1 MWGFCLKRSSKIIY
15 LDRMGRGPDRNLAK
29 NRGFSKYF
37 LCGMVY
43 AGSLSMNAE
52 PVEMAEIAPPPTVHV
67 EPRLAVKNLRHGFRN
82 ADGSMNTIFDALN
95 IQIGAAE
102 IVAIVGRSGAGKT
115 TLFNLISGLLA
126 PQSGAIEVGGRADGT
141 AGRIAYMLQK
151 DLLLP
156 WRSVLKNALLGIE
169 LHRNVTVEDV
179 DRAQKM
185 LARYGLDGVAQ
196 AHPHAL
202 SGGMRQ
208 RVALT
213 RTLLV
218 DPTLVLLDEP
228 FSALD
233 YETRLMLEDD
243 VMELRKNFGTSIV
256 LVTHDIEEAIAMSD
270 RVIVLGGRPA
280 RVEQNIAI
288 TLTLPGGRSAV
299 AAREA
304 PEFRNYHAQIWASLR
319 GNLGPTAAHHHE

>member
-1 MWGFCLKRSSKIIY
+1 MTSS
-15 LDRMGRGPDRNLAK
+15 A
-29 NRGFSKYF
+29 
-37 LCGMVY
+37 
-43 AGSLSMNAE
+43 
-52 PVEMAEIAPPPTVHV
+52 IAPSLVVSDLCHAFDAP
-67 EPRLAVKNLRHGFRN
+67 
-82 ADGSMNTIFDALN
+82 DGSRTLIFDRLN
-95 IQIGAAE
+95 FTVTRGG
-102 IVAIVGRSGAGKT
+102 IVAIVGRSGAGKS

-126 PQSGAIEVGGRADGT
+126 PQSGNISLAPRADGT

-156 WRSVLKNALLGIE
+156 WRTVLQNAVLGIE
-169 LHRNVTVEDV
+169 LHRAVTREDL
-179 DRAQKM
+179 DRAREM
-185 LARYGLDGVAQ
+185 LARYGLVGMADAY
-196 AHPHAL
+196 PHAL

-243 VMELRKNFGTSIV
+243 VMALRENSGTSVV

-270 RVIVLGGRPA
+270 SVIVLGGRPA
-280 RVEQNIAI
+280 RVEQDILI
-288 TLTLPGGRSAV
+288 ELTLPGPRDAIT
-299 AAREA
+299 AREA
-304 PEFRNYHAQIWASLR
+304 PEFRNYHAQIWGALR
-319 GNLGPTAAHHHE
+319 SPAPDGAPHARRQ

>member
-1 MWGFCLKRSSKIIY
+1 MQTLTSNATFEISPPSRRGGSDGSPAPANACR
-15 LDRMGRGPDRNLAK
+15 LD
-29 NRGFSKYF
+29 
-37 LCGMVY
+37 
-43 AGSLSMNAE
+43 
-52 PVEMAEIAPPPTVHV
+52 
-67 EPRLAVKNLRHGFRN
+67 VKNLSHGFAGATGN
-82 ADGSMNTIFDALN
+82 PITIFDRLN
-95 IQIGAAE
+95 IQVGAAE
-102 IVAIVGRSGAGKT
+102 IVSIVGRSGAGKT
-115 TLFNLISGLLA
+115 TLFNLISGLLR
-126 PQSGAIEVGGRADGT
+126 PQSGEVAVGVRPDGS

-169 LHRNVTVEDV
+169 LHRAVRPEDV
-179 DRAQKM
+179 TRARQM
-185 LARYGLDGVAQ
+185 LARYGLASVAD

-208 RVALT
+208 RAALT

-243 VMELRKNFGTSIV
+243 VISLRDSFGTSVV

-280 RVEQNIAI
+280 RVEEDIRI
-288 TLTLPGGRSAV
+288 DLTLPGPRNAV
-299 AAREA
+299 SAREA
-304 PEFRNYHAQIWASLR
+304 PEFRSYHAQIWAALR
-319 GNLGPTAAHHHE
+319 GNAAPGSQAIP